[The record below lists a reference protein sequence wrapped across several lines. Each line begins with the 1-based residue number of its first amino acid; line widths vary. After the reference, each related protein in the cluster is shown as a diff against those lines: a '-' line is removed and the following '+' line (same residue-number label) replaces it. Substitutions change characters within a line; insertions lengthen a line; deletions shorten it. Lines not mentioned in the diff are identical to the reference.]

1 MVEGSKATGGLDA
14 GILSLVRGTGLHG
27 VTLHLCVCVFC
38 WVQARPTRLVSS
50 WAECQYRWRLTLQ
63 SQAWPVAVTVR
74 VCVVALLCWKDAAGE
89 IIKGLASIPAPGKV
103 LVERIDPV
111 CAWP

>member
-1 MVEGSKATGGLDA
+1 MVEASKATAGLDA
-14 GILSLVRGTGLHG
+14 GTLSFVCGTGLHG
-27 VTLHLCVCVFC
+27 VALHLCVCFL

-63 SQAWPVAVTVR
+63 SQAWLVAVTVR
-74 VCVVALLCWKDAAGE
+74 VCVVALPCWKDAAGE
-89 IIKGLASIPAPGKV
+89 VIKGLASIPAPGKV